1 MNGSDR
7 SWSVIPLA
15 AAAVIACGDRRQA
28 IDYRTADPVAD
39 ARLAMIDSGH
49 FHLLA
54 VKVGDSVIAPSD
66 TSVLKERSYN
76 VEVAPEGG
84 MVFLAIDPDPHRPG
98 WPSVE
103 QLRYLT
109 RYNTELF
116 ALLDTNY
123 MSVGLPPNKRLKL
136 TGALK

>member
-1 MNGSDR
+1 MNGCHS
-7 SWSVIPLA
+7 SWSVMSLVA
-15 AAAVIACGDRRQA
+15 SAVIACGDRRPA
-28 IDYRTADPVAD
+28 IEYRTADPVAD
-39 ARLAMIDSGH
+39 ARRAMIDSGH

-54 VKVGDSVIAPSD
+54 VKVDDSVIAPSD

-84 MVFLAIDPDPHRPG
+84 MVFLAVDPDPHRPG
-98 WPSVE
+98 WPSAE
-103 QLRYLT
+103 QLRYLS

-116 ALLDTNY
+116 ALLDTNS

-136 TGALK
+136 AGAPK